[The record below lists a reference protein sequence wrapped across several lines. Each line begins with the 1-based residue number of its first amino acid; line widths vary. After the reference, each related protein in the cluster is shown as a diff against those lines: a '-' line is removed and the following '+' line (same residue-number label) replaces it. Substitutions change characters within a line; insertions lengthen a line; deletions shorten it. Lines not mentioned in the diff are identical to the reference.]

1 MGQQASS
8 AAAATPDLKS
18 CLTTAVGGDANV
30 AFPSD
35 LLYQITDVKPY
46 NLDIP
51 VTPAAVTYPDSA
63 EQVAGIVACAAQYDH
78 KVQARSGG
86 HSYGN
91 YCMYPPI
98 SLPDQDNKTNSIQ
111 AWAAKI
117 PQPSSST

>member
-1 MGQQASS
+1 MGNAASS
-8 AAAATPDLKS
+8 AASSTPDLQS
-18 CLTTAVGGDANV
+18 CLTTAVGSNDANV

-51 VTPAAVTYPDSA
+51 VTPAAITYPNST

-91 YCMYPPI
+91 YCKHTSPAVVLLFF
-98 SLPDQDNKTNSIQ
+98 S
-111 AWAAKI
+111 
-117 PQPSSST
+117 